1 MRLFRE
7 SRISRASLRKKM
19 LPHECVGIF
28 IEKFHKFVTKEYHDD
43 EFENTLTE
51 EEKLGPSARRRLPS
65 ALRFRYIC

>member
-43 EFENTLTE
+43 EQ
-51 EEKLGPSARRRLPS
+51 KRRSIGPSARRRLPS

>member
-51 EEKLGPSARRRLPS
+51 EEKH
-65 ALRFRYIC
+65 

>member
-1 MRLFRE
+1 
-7 SRISRASLRKKM
+7 M

-51 EEKLGPSARRRLPS
+51 EEKH
-65 ALRFRYIC
+65 